1 MILLV
6 AGGGRMIMTRFL
18 VLLLLLLMLLLG
30 LLLLHPFSSS
40 SPPPPS
46 SLAVEDNGRWIKS
59 LRSFLAKSKPWYDLG
74 SSGNSEKGR
83 SGRKLLYRTQFG
95 VCHRDTVAQSC
106 QPFYNVTCKQG
117 GFRLECWS
125 CEMIQRCTPQAVGCY
140 FHFMDNITYCG
151 F

>member
-1 MILLV
+1 
-6 AGGGRMIMTRFL
+6 MTRFL

-59 LRSFLAKSKPWYDLG
+59 LRSFLAK
-74 SSGNSEKGR
+74 R
-83 SGRKLLYRTQFG
+83 